1 LKIPAFIVSLYYNES
16 PVIRQ
21 QRDKTTEQKHTIL
34 KKYPTIG
41 VCGFDCGLC
50 PRFYTKGPS
59 RCPGCA
65 GPEFFEK
72 HPSCSFITCA
82 VKKRNLETC
91 GECPEFPCSKFKDE
105 DEYQHMKESSSYP
118 TPKKMM
124 PNLLYIQKHGVKNFI
139 NNQKK
144 RIDLLDILIR
154 NFDEGR
160 SRNFFCKATALLDV
174 NSLEECIN
182 ETTQKIKSDDIS
194 ANESKIKAGMIRKAL
209 NEVALHC
216 GIEIVQKR
224 EYQTK

>member
-1 LKIPAFIVSLYYNES
+1 
-16 PVIRQ
+16 
-21 QRDKTTEQKHTIL
+21 
-34 KKYPTIG
+34 
-41 VCGFDCGLC
+41 
-50 PRFYTKGPS
+50 
-59 RCPGCA
+59 
-65 GPEFFEK
+65 
-72 HPSCSFITCA
+72 
-82 VKKRNLETC
+82 
-91 GECPEFPCSKFKDE
+91 
-105 DEYQHMKESSSYP
+105 
-118 TPKKMM
+118 M